1 MSENTN
7 TLFWIITG
15 AVITVSVFLLIS
27 LNNEST
33 LNKIFKKYD
42 EEFKEIIAVKANY
55 PLVKG
60 KWKMD
65 IQSINGGRLTYLL
78 SNLSGNK
85 IFVDQVEIIFYDCKN
100 KEILTTFNQSVKMN
114 IGTGLQGS
122 SGLYNDKKLNNV
134 VYCIDFSIT

>member
-85 IFVDQVEIIFYDCKN
+85 IFVDQVEIIFYDC
-100 KEILTTFNQSVKMN
+100 
-114 IGTGLQGS
+114 
-122 SGLYNDKKLNNV
+122 
-134 VYCIDFSIT
+134 